1 VLAQKYEEA
10 ERAAIRA
17 TEAAYKYWQTA
28 KAMAADGIDGG
39 PKLSGGLDT
48 SSYLGANS
56 TYTSS
61 SNTSDK
67 NTTDTTSTSKKPA
80 ATNEPYYQI
89 TGGNGS
95 WKGIGSDG
103 AHWLSSNDLSKL
115 KSVAKKWYSKFSLN
129 GGKISSLATGGYTG
143 SWANGDKDGR
153 LAVLH
158 QKELVLNSEDTKN
171 ILSAVDIVRSIGASM
186 RDRINSLTSKF
197 NNNNNI
203 ANNGMVI
210 EQKVSIDA
218 RFEGQTESSQIETA
232 LINLVNYASQHAYDT
247 TR

>member
-1 VLAQKYEEA
+1 MQKRYP
-10 ERAAIRA
+10 
-17 TEAAYKYWQTA
+17 
-28 KAMAADGIDGG
+28 GIPRMGEYD
-39 PKLSGGLDT
+39 
-48 SSYLGANS
+48 
-56 TYTSS
+56 
-61 SNTSDK
+61 
-67 NTTDTTSTSKKPA
+67 
-80 ATNEPYYQI
+80 
-89 TGGNGS
+89 
-95 WKGIGSDG
+95 
-103 AHWLSSNDLSKL
+103 
-115 KSVAKKWYSKFSLN
+115 
-129 GGKISSLATGGYTG
+129 TGGYTG

>member
-1 VLAQKYEEA
+1 MVIQ
-10 ERAAIRA
+10 
-17 TEAAYKYWQTA
+17 
-28 KAMAADGIDGG
+28 
-39 PKLSGGLDT
+39 
-48 SSYLGANS
+48 
-56 TYTSS
+56 
-61 SNTSDK
+61 
-67 NTTDTTSTSKKPA
+67 
-80 ATNEPYYQI
+80 
-89 TGGNGS
+89 
-95 WKGIGSDG
+95 
-103 AHWLSSNDLSKL
+103 
-115 KSVAKKWYSKFSLN
+115 
-129 GGKISSLATGGYTG
+129 
-143 SWANGDKDGR
+143 DKDGK
-153 LAVLH
+153 LALLH

-186 RDRINSLTSKF
+186 RDRISSLTSKF